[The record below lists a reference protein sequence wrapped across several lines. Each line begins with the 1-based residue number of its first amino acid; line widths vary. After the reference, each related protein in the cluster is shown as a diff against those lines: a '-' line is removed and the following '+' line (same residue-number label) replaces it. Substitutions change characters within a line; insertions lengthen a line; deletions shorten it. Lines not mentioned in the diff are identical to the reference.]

1 MIGAIICPKLPRKF
15 VPHVLTFVGI
25 LSGTFLVEE
34 FDSKLLVMHKTLV
47 LFIAFG
53 GSKVKD
59 VCETL
64 VKYGFNYQGK
74 DFVTSGITG

>member
-1 MIGAIICPKLPRKF
+1 MTNLIE
-15 VPHVLTFVGI
+15 PHRPLTTYFY
-25 LSGTFLVEE
+25 FLN
-34 FDSKLLVMHKTLV
+34 

-59 VCETL
+59 VCKTL
-64 VKYGFNYQGK
+64 VDHGFNYQGK